1 AALAKMLEAERRV
14 SAGAGAAAVPADQ
27 LERLGALGYA
37 SGGATTSTP
46 GADPKDKIREF
57 RRANEVMRN
66 GILAL
71 NRREFAAAAR
81 GFEALLA
88 DGIESFESHLYLA
101 RAFAGLNQPDRA
113 APHFERAARLAPTL
127 EDAWAGWAET
137 RRAAAG
143 PEPAL
148 AIVREGRS
156 KNPRGAQLALL
167 DADLSQQLGRPED
180 AIAALK
186 TALPLRP
193 ADPGVRERLGTL
205 QRDLGQVDAALA
217 SFRDAVAVDPTSASA
232 WNALGMT
239 LGGNGRLD
247 EAERAFRSA
256 VERDATDHRY
266 VFNLGLALA
275 RQGRGRTSSAP
286 CSSNPASRRRATS
299 CGSWPRIGAGNERQ
313 RLAAPLRSR
322 GVRPRTAG
330 WRVDPAG
337 WSDPGFAPPDAGP

>member
-148 AIVREGRS
+148 
-156 KNPRGAQLALL
+156 L

-193 ADPGVRERLGTL
+193 TDPGVRERLGTL

-217 SFRDAVAVDPTSASA
+217 SFRD
-232 WNALGMT
+232 
-239 LGGNGRLD
+239 
-247 EAERAFRSA
+247 
-256 VERDATDHRY
+256 
-266 VFNLGLALA
+266 
-275 RQGRGRTSSAP
+275 
-286 CSSNPASRRRATS
+286 
-299 CGSWPRIGAGNERQ
+299 
-313 RLAAPLRSR
+313 
-322 GVRPRTAG
+322 
-330 WRVDPAG
+330 
-337 WSDPGFAPPDAGP
+337 